1 MTPDA
6 APKGPP
12 ERTPSD
18 PGAPAR
24 PDRRRLFLL
33 YWLPVIGYM
42 GMIFSLSSIHG
53 SSIPTFFPGVDKLE
67 HLGEYSLFGLLVGR
81 AIRFT
86 MGPTSRRLQ
95 AALGTIAFGAAVGAL
110 DELYQLR
117 VPGRSSDIHDWM
129 TDVGAVTLAVL
140 LTQLIH
146 TRPLLRPGSRE
157 SVEKTTR

>member
-1 MTPDA
+1 LTSDA

-12 ERTPSD
+12 E
-18 PGAPAR
+18 
-24 PDRRRLFLL
+24 PDRGVAPRRARSRLFLL
-33 YWLPVIGYM
+33 YWLPVIAYI

-67 HLGEYSLFGLLVGR
+67 HLGEYSLFGLLIGR

-86 MGPTSRRLQ
+86 MGPTRRRLR

-117 VPGRSSDIHDWM
+117 IPGRSSDIHDWM
-129 TDVGAVTLAVL
+129 TDVSAVTLAVL

-146 TRPLLRPGSRE
+146 TRPMFRPRSRE
-157 SVEKTTR
+157 SVEKITR